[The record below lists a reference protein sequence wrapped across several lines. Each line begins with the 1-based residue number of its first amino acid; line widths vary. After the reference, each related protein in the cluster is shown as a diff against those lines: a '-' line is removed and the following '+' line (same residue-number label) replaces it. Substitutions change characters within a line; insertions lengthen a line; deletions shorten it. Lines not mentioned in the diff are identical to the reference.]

1 MGLYLFNKIQKK
13 YTMNNF
19 LLKVTTALIMLATT
33 LLYAQDFQGKA
44 IYQSKTSFNVDMSK
58 SGMPPEMVKRIQSRM
73 KSMGENTFILNFN
86 KSASIYK
93 KEEKLDDMTSGGG
106 RGMRFAMMG
115 GFSQGKYY
123 RNTASKTYA
132 QATEM
137 SGKNF
142 LIKDSLNDFEW
153 KMEEGTKQ
161 IGNYLCFKATTVRME
176 RERNSSFR
184 FGRGRNN
191 DTDEEKDKEPEE
203 PKMVPVIYTAWYTL
217 DIPVSHG
224 PGNYWGLPGLILE
237 VSGGNTTVLCT
248 KIVLNPKD
256 KIDISEPKK
265 GKEVTQAE
273 YDKIMEE
280 QMEKMRERFE
290 GGRQRGQGTHRIR
303 IGG

>member
-1 MGLYLFNKIQKK
+1 
-13 YTMNNF
+13 MNNF
-19 LLKVTTALIMLATT
+19 LLKVTTVLMMLATT
-33 LLYAQDFQGKA
+33 LLFAQDFQGKA
-44 IYQSKTSFNVDMSK
+44 VYQSKTNFNVDMSK

-73 KSMGENTFILNFN
+73 KSMGENTFILDFN
-86 KSASIYK
+86 KSESIYK
-93 KEEKLDDMTSGGG
+93 EEEKLDDMTSGGGRG

-123 RNTASKTYA
+123 RNTADKKYA
-132 QATEM
+132 QTTEM

-142 LIKDSLNDFEW
+142 LIKDNLTDFEW

-161 IGNYLCFKATTVRME
+161 IGNYLCFKATTIRME
-176 RERNSSFR
+176 RERTSSFR

-191 DTDEEKDKEPEE
+191 DTDKEKEENKEPEE
-203 PKMVPVIYTAWYTL
+203 PKMVPVVYTAWYTL

-256 KIDISEPKK
+256 KVEITEPKK
-265 GKEVTQAE
+265 GKEVSQAE
-273 YDKIMEE
+273 YDKIMQE

-290 GGRQRGQGTHRIR
+290 GGRQRGEGSHRIR